1 MRWFWEER
9 GTCLAQPIFR
19 YLEEKFLNKTYFDS
33 LAYQNITIRSVDW
46 WFSKKIMQD
55 TFWMLLFHSRL
66 WNEICLTMSFP
77 SRYRAIK
84 APFSRQMSFAGA
96 SRVLRV
102 LGKKTTRAKESL
114 LSKLGMIRSRTGMA
128 ERPKMARQ
136 QSAWV
141 ERDFKEVEEGE
152 EEDED
157 EEEKDTRW
165 KYKQQKSCH
174 F

>member
-1 MRWFWEER
+1 
-9 GTCLAQPIFR
+9 
-19 YLEEKFLNKTYFDS
+19 
-33 LAYQNITIRSVDW
+33 
-46 WFSKKIMQD
+46 
-55 TFWMLLFHSRL
+55 
-66 WNEICLTMSFP
+66 
-77 SRYRAIK
+77 
-84 APFSRQMSFAGA
+84 MSFAGA

-114 LSKLGMIRSRTGMA
+114 LSKLGMIRSRLGMA

-152 EEDED
+152 DGEEE

>member
-1 MRWFWEER
+1 M
-9 GTCLAQPIFR
+9 LSDQ
-19 YLEEKFLNKTYFDS
+19 FD
-33 LAYQNITIRSVDW
+33 
-46 WFSKKIMQD
+46 
-55 TFWMLLFHSRL
+55 
-66 WNEICLTMSFP
+66 FP

-114 LSKLGMIRSRTGMA
+114 FSKLGMIRSRPGMA

-141 ERDFKEVEEGE
+141 EREFKEVEEGE
-152 EEDED
+152 EEEE

>member
-1 MRWFWEER
+1 
-9 GTCLAQPIFR
+9 
-19 YLEEKFLNKTYFDS
+19 
-33 LAYQNITIRSVDW
+33 
-46 WFSKKIMQD
+46 MQD
-55 TFWMLLFHSRL
+55 NNKNVMISIQTLKQ
-66 WNEICLTMSFP
+66 ICVTLSFP

-84 APFSRQMSFAGA
+84 TPFSRQMSFAGA
-96 SRVLRV
+96 SKVLRV

-141 ERDFKEVEEGE
+141 ERDFKEVEEGDE
-152 EEDED
+152 EE
-157 EEEKDTRW
+157 EEEGEEVEKDTRW

>member
-1 MRWFWEER
+1 M
-9 GTCLAQPIFR
+9 TKISSHLILTSVR

-33 LAYQNITIRSVDW
+33 LAYQNITIRSVDKCSKFC
-46 WFSKKIMQD
+46 FSLSLIAV
-55 TFWMLLFHSRL
+55 R
-66 WNEICLTMSFP
+66 
-77 SRYRAIK
+77 RYRAIK

-114 LSKLGMIRSRTGMA
+114 LSKLGMIRSRPGMA
-128 ERPKMARQ
+128 ERPMMFRQ

-141 ERDFKEVEEGE
+141 ERDFKEVDE
-152 EEDED
+152 EEEE

>member
-1 MRWFWEER
+1 MLSSCYES
-9 GTCLAQPIFR
+9 T
-19 YLEEKFLNKTYFDS
+19 FLFLFNFTLS
-33 LAYQNITIRSVDW
+33 
-46 WFSKKIMQD
+46 FS
-55 TFWMLLFHSRL
+55 
-66 WNEICLTMSFP
+66 

-114 LSKLGMIRSRTGMA
+114 LSKLGMIRSRPGMD

-141 ERDFKEVEEGE
+141 EREFKEVEEGE
-152 EEDED
+152 EEEEK